1 MKRYFTLILVLLLV
15 AAGPLKAGS
24 EKPPMEQTDTV
35 MEKLLTNMREQ
46 FNTEDRKALIEACKE
61 YKAYNLEIGNLYN
74 YYQGWQTEVMYDIN
88 HNNFYRAMKNAIAMS
103 KDIQEHKCTEA
114 YYLGSYLM
122 GIIYSLR
129 ENRTLARQYFNKALE
144 EVDHSEPQK
153 VFTIYLDLANVEMDD
168 NPQEAMDH
176 IDHAIDII
184 KGDKYKYQYSDAMA
198 FKVIVAFMTN
208 DKTTLNK
215 CYQHYMKMKDEYGK
229 EFSTTFYNY
238 VMLCKYAAD
247 GQYKKALKQTELLT
261 NTDKQRFK
269 ILIYEMAG
277 DTSKAYK
284 EQSAYMHIKD
294 SVNNE
299 IMGKELTDAANDID
313 IATMRNKAYKAK
325 MTEAI
330 MLLAIIFS
338 VVTIAALALY
348 ITLRHRYTKDLKNK
362 KRELEIARDKTE
374 EAERMKANFIKNM
387 SHEVRTPLNIIS
399 GFAQIIAD
407 GDFNMSPETR
417 ADIAKRITKSSNDI
431 VRIINELLDISGKEC
446 INHIEKAD
454 LVSCN
459 EICQKAIDSSR
470 HALPEGV
477 EMRLVTDLKD
487 SFRFQTNKN
496 ELLKLLD
503 CLLNNACKFTEQ
515 GFITTYCQ
523 MNKDEQQL
531 NISITDTGC
540 GVPHTES
547 EKIFNHFY
555 KVNNYKAGVGMGL
568 PLARNIARQLGGD
581 VRLDNSARRKGASF
595 IVTLPLN

>member
-1 MKRYFTLILVLLLV
+1 MKKYLLVILAFLLV
-15 AAGPLKAGS
+15 AVGSSKAGG
-24 EKPPMEQTDTV
+24 EKAPMEKTDTV
-35 MEKLLTNMREQ
+35 MEKLLANMREQ
-46 FNTEDRKALIEACKE
+46 FNSENRKALVEACTE
-61 YKAYNLEIGNLYN
+61 YKNYNLEKGNLYN
-74 YYQGWQTEVMYDIN
+74 YYQGWQAEVLYDIN

-122 GIIYSLR
+122 GIIYALR
-129 ENRTLARQYFNKALE
+129 ENKTLARQYLNKALE

-153 VFTIYLDLANVEMDD
+153 VFSIYLDLANVEMDD
-168 NPQEAMDH
+168 NPQEAMKH

-184 KGDKYKYQYSDAMA
+184 KGDQYIYQYSDAVA
-198 FKVIVAFMTN
+198 FKVIVAFMAG
-208 DKTTLNK
+208 DKKTLNEYYK
-215 CYQHYMKMKDEYGK
+215 LYMQMKNDYGK
-229 EFSTTFYNY
+229 ECSTTFYNY
-238 VMLCKYAAD
+238 VLMCKCAAD
-247 GQYKKALKQTELLT
+247 GQYKKALRISDLLT

-269 ILIYEMAG
+269 ILIYEMSG

-284 EQSAYMHIKD
+284 EQVAYMHIKD

-299 IMGKELTDAANDID
+299 IMDKELNDAANDLEL
-313 IATMRNKAYKAK
+313 AVMRNKAYKAK

-330 MLLAIIFS
+330 MLLAIIFAL
-338 VVTIAALALY
+338 VTIAALALH
-348 ITLRHRYTKDLKNK
+348 ITLRHRYTKDLKHKNK
-362 KRELEIARDKTE
+362 ELEIARDKME

-387 SHEVRTPLNIIS
+387 SHEVRTPLNIIA

-407 GDFNMSPETR
+407 PDFNMPPEMR
-417 ADIAKRITKSSNDI
+417 ADIAQRITKSSNDI

-470 HALPEGV
+470 YALPEGV
-477 EMRLVTDLKD
+477 EMRLITDLKD
-487 SFRFQTNKN
+487 SFRFQTNKD

-523 MNKDEQQL
+523 MNKDGQRL

-540 GVPHTES
+540 GIPQAES

-555 KVNNYKAGVGMGL
+555 KVDKYKAGVGMGL
-568 PLARNIARQLGGD
+568 PLARHIARQLGGD
-581 VRLDNSARRKGASF
+581 VRLDNTTRRKGASF
-595 IVTLPLN
+595 VVTLPIG